1 MSEDR
6 QGLDF
11 VVGFLVGAL
20 AGAAAAILMAPK
32 SGEETRGLLKE
43 RGIELRDQ
51 ADHLGVEVRKR
62 AEGVGSQAKEKAGRL
77 QTQVRQAIDE
87 GRSKA
92 KEDLLA
98 RVEQSAP
105 ISEEPTS
112 QD

>member
-11 VVGFLVGAL
+11 VVGFLIGAL

-32 SGEETRGLLKE
+32 SGEETRGLLRE
-43 RGIELRDQ
+43 RGIELRDH
-51 ADHLGVEVRKR
+51 ADQLGAEVRKR
-62 AEGVGSQAKEKAGRL
+62 AEGVGVQAKERAERL
-77 QTQVRQAIDE
+77 QVQVRQAIDE

-98 RVEQSAP
+98 RVEPSTP
-105 ISEEPTS
+105 LTDGPE
-112 QD
+112 D